1 MAIPSNSEGESL
13 NDLVERTLD
22 RRALPL
28 AARVLRVS
36 KRPKRLAL
44 GPTKTSAGTL
54 RRVVLPMFTWDQER
68 ISLLLSEICP
78 SEEDQIDK
86 TVPGPILGCLIGK
99 ADVFTF
105 DENDVV
111 KRLQPKLKAE
121 WFPWKDKSQ
130 WEAVLGNPSVAKVYL
145 DVLYETI
152 QRRKLES
159 ESEVIENTYLPDE
172 SSRARPLAGMFSAVN
187 LPPNLG
193 QQEYVPLLHPE
204 LHGHRLLR
212 RRAWKPKPFRLDDY
226 FDKAQLETAS
236 SSGESLMIKTYL
248 AYEPDQQL
256 LLPAALQEWLPDDHL
271 AYFISDVVDQ
281 LDMSKVTARYE
292 RERRGGPPYHPRMM
306 VKVLLYGYCV
316 GVASSRRIAQ
326 RLHEDIA
333 FRVLAANNT
342 PDFRTISDFRKDN
355 VDALSGLFVQV
366 LALCQQAGL
375 VKLGHVALDGT
386 KVKANA
392 SKHKAMSYQRMKE
405 KAAQLAAEVAELL
418 RQAQA
423 ADDEEDRRYGK
434 DKRGDELPEE
444 LAFRERRLEKIREA
458 MAALEAEAQA
468 AAEQAEAEGG
478 KHPGVPDDKAQ
489 RNFTDTESRIIP
501 APGGKDFLQAYNC
514 QAVVDSAHQVIVAA
528 RATNQTSDKQQAAA
542 MMEETIDNVGA
553 VPREVSADA
562 GYYSAKAVGELYAL
576 GVDPFVAPEQTR
588 HGRVVPPAPRGRIP
602 SHLSPRDRMRR
613 KLQTRRGRQR
623 YALRMQTV
631 EPVFGQIK
639 QGRGF
644 RQFLLRGLEK
654 VNGEW
659 SLICTGHNLLKLFRF
674 GVNLHRKA
682 RVDGPAQRIRNFAE
696 VVSTA
701 LFAKLSGAGRGNRQN

>member
-1 MAIPSNSEGESL
+1 M
-13 NDLVERTLD
+13 
-22 RRALPL
+22 
-28 AARVLRVS
+28 S
-36 KRPKRLAL
+36 K
-44 GPTKTSAGTL
+44 
-54 RRVVLPMFTWDQER
+54 
-68 ISLLLSEICP
+68 
-78 SEEDQIDK
+78 
-86 TVPGPILGCLIGK
+86 
-99 ADVFTF
+99 
-105 DENDVV
+105 
-111 KRLQPKLKAE
+111 
-121 WFPWKDKSQ
+121 
-130 WEAVLGNPSVAKVYL
+130 
-145 DVLYETI
+145 
-152 QRRKLES
+152 
-159 ESEVIENTYLPDE
+159 TYLP
-172 SSRARPLAGMFSAVN
+172 
-187 LPPNLG
+187 
-193 QQEYVPLLHPE
+193 
-204 LHGHRLLR
+204 
-212 RRAWKPKPFRLDDY
+212 
-226 FDKAQLETAS
+226 
-236 SSGESLMIKTYL
+236 
-248 AYEPDQQL
+248 YEPDQQL

-281 LDMSKVTARYE
+281 LDMSEITARYE

-355 VDALSGLFVQV
+355 LDALSGLFIQV

-392 SKHKAMSYQRMKE
+392 SKHKAMSYGRMKE
-405 KAAQLAAEVAELL
+405 REAQLAAEVTELL
-418 RQAQA
+418 ERAQA

-444 LAFRERRLEKIREA
+444 LAFREGRLEKIREA

-468 AAEQAEAEGG
+468 AGEQAEAEGG
-478 KHPGVPDDKAQ
+478 KRPGVPDDKAQ

-501 APGGKDFLQAYNC
+501 APGGKDFLQGYNC

-562 GYYSAKAVGELYAL
+562 GYYSAKAVDELYAL

-602 SHLSPRDRMRR
+602 IHLSPRDRMRR

-682 RVDGPAQRIRNFAE
+682 RGGGPAQRIRN
-696 VVSTA
+696 SC
-701 LFAKLSGAGRGNRQN
+701 RGNEHGAIRKAIWGLAGATGTISCRDPLSLTRMHR